1 MDGEFSGKQ
10 THGIGQW
17 AGNQVLAQS
26 GGRGWR
32 NVYAALATVNSWSG
46 TLDPVRNYCVAFCLN
61 RPARLRRV
69 VVGEGETGTAVV
81 TPRQFLVIPA
91 HQASEWQRQGASEM
105 LMLYLRHDMV
115 ENVSNEVFDRE
126 GVQIEPRLGATDPL
140 LEQLALSVLQTLR
153 QPEPMDTALYVDGL
167 ALAIAAQL
175 VRAHSRHAAARPRDD
190 RIRARGARGL
200 SRLREFI
207 EESLDQDLCLEAL
220 AREAGVSMYVLP
232 RAFQQH
238 FGVTPHQYVLG
249 RRLLRARALLSDTDL
264 PIAEIALETGFSS
277 QSHLA
282 TTFKRCIGVTPNA
295 YRHTQ
300 EYRERDHRPLPARPR
315 FKPSRNPAAAS
326 P

>member
-1 MDGEFSGKQ
+1 MQGEFSGKQ
-10 THGIGQW
+10 THEIGQW

-46 TLDPVRNYCVAFCLN
+46 TLDPVKNYCVAFCLN
-61 RPARLRRV
+61 RPARLHRV
-69 VVGEGETGTAVV
+69 VVGEGEVGTAVV

-115 ENVSNEVFDRE
+115 ESVSNEIFDRE

-140 LEQLALSVLQTLR
+140 LEQLALSVLQALQ
-153 QPEPMDTALYVDGL
+153 QPEPMATALYVDGL
-167 ALAIAAQL
+167 ALTIAAQL
-175 VRAHSRHAAARPRDD
+175 VRAHSRHTVVPFPGD
-190 RIRARGARGL
+190 RFKVRSVKGL
-200 SRLREFI
+200 SRLRDFI
-207 EESLDQDLCLEAL
+207 EASLDQDLSLETL
-220 AREAGVSMYVLP
+220 AREAGISMYALP

-238 FGVTPHQYVLG
+238 FGATPHQYVLS

-282 TTFKRCIGVTPNA
+282 TTFKRCVGVTPNG
-295 YRHTQ
+295 YRNSQ
-300 EYRERDHRPLPARPR
+300 ESGMWNH
-315 FKPSRNPAAAS
+315 
-326 P
+326 

>member
-1 MDGEFSGKQ
+1 MHGEFSGKQ

-46 TLDPVRNYCVAFCLN
+46 TLDPVKNYCVAFCVN
-61 RPARLRRV
+61 RPARLRRI

-91 HQASEWQRQGASEM
+91 HQPSEWQRQGPSEM

-115 ENVSNEVFDRE
+115 ESVSNEIFDRE

-140 LEQLALSVLQTLR
+140 LEQLSLAVLQTLR
-153 QPEPMDTALYVDGL
+153 QPEPMATALYVDGL
-167 ALAIAAQL
+167 ALTIAAQL
-175 VRAHSRHAAARPRDD
+175 VRAHSRHAAVPLRDERPGV
-190 RIRARGARGL
+190 RGIKGL
-200 SRLREFI
+200 SRLRDFI
-207 EESLDQDLCLEAL
+207 ESSLDQDLTLETL
-220 AREAGVSMYVLP
+220 AREAGISMYALP

-238 FGVTPHQYVLG
+238 FGDTPHQYVLG
-249 RRLLRARALLSDTDL
+249 RRLLRARALLANTDL

-282 TTFKRCIGVTPNA
+282 TAFKRCVGVTPNG
-295 YRHTQ
+295 YRHSQ
-300 EYRERDHRPLPARPR
+300 ESGVWDH
-315 FKPSRNPAAAS
+315 
-326 P
+326 